1 MGQLSSSAGPL
12 DGQTHTYRYRPLT
25 QLTTDHQS
33 SGSTTSWTPD
43 GASQIMRR
51 VDASGLTTSALSY
64 DAASDL
70 AAACARSRAAR
81 RART

>member
-33 SGSTTSWTPD
+33 SGSATSWTPD
-43 GASQIMRR
+43 GAAKSRNAWTRAVPQP
-51 VDASGLTTSALSY
+51 
-64 DAASDL
+64 
-70 AAACARSRAAR
+70 AR
-81 RART
+81 